1 MMNMGLVTRSNRY
14 DPCVPWA
21 CFPVG
26 EKEDTISCVVTR
38 TIRLTNNR
46 TNLLELLAEIHE
58 SVIISY
64 VHCVIWEPKSS

>member
-26 EKEDTISCVVTR
+26 EKGDMISCNVTR
-38 TIRLTNNR
+38 TIPIANNS
-46 TNLLELLAEIHE
+46 TNLPELLAEILE

-64 VHCVIWEPKSS
+64 VHCVIWEPKRP

>member
-26 EKEDTISCVVTR
+26 EKEDMISCNVSK
-38 TIRLTNNR
+38 TIRLTNNT
-46 TNLLELLAEIHE
+46 TNLLELLAEIDE
-58 SVIISY
+58 SVINTY